1 MLKLT
6 RLLYPKIFV
15 ELSFLSSMISKKDL
29 KESLFWIYELYYSG
43 FHKEAFSLVYQCY
56 FDFYA
61 LCNVSFI
68 DTIHKYLNTWS
79 ENKDPII
86 IGNLVKFMFY
96 KNGNMELFELRQ
108 SIPHINSFKLK
119 KGKKPK
125 WMQKYNPKYAA
136 IFKNISDYD
145 YSSMIFKLKRLDYSL
160 YPDYLKSLYNYFKN
174 EKNKDPTK
182 IPYILQEILHPEHDF
197 TIIYLIFVTLLLQG
211 DYQNKK
217 NTKFL
222 LTKREISFI
231 QDFEKIELPLYTVL
245 KNKRLYSVDSNFIN
259 SYDESLQD
267 VNILKETRENWRLH
281 SKGTPFWDKKF
292 EEDPDFDFEY
302 DEQPLDCQEKSIATY
317 FL

>member
-1 MLKLT
+1 
-6 RLLYPKIFV
+6 
-15 ELSFLSSMISKKDL
+15 
-29 KESLFWIYELYYSG
+29 
-43 FHKEAFSLVYQCY
+43 
-56 FDFYA
+56 
-61 LCNVSFI
+61 
-68 DTIHKYLNTWS
+68 
-79 ENKDPII
+79 
-86 IGNLVKFMFY
+86 
-96 KNGNMELFELRQ
+96 
-108 SIPHINSFKLK
+108 
-119 KGKKPK
+119 
-125 WMQKYNPKYAA
+125 
-136 IFKNISDYD
+136 
-145 YSSMIFKLKRLDYSL
+145 
-160 YPDYLKSLYNYFKN
+160 
-174 EKNKDPTK
+174 
-182 IPYILQEILHPEHDF
+182 
-197 TIIYLIFVTLLLQG
+197 LLLQG